1 MDKVFGRCDNRRLE
15 APRMTQSG
23 NNRAMLPALLQAI
36 ARPGPIVILPHDNP
50 DPDALAS
57 AATLTYLF
65 RELGKRDATIA
76 LGGIVGRAEN
86 RAMLTYLNINLIPV
100 SSIEFGPETI
110 AALVDTQPGRSNNSL
125 PEGVTPTIVIDHH
138 PAYADYG
145 AVPYLDLRTDYGATS
160 TILAEYLRESRLPI
174 DAKIATA
181 LFYGIAAETQDL
193 GREATAADVSAS
205 LFLYPYTNKR
215 RLAKIENARVPKE
228 YFKGFRD
235 AIEEAKVYDK
245 VVISVLHDVQYPD
258 MVAEVADFLLRL
270 DGIEWAAAMGF
281 YNKWLHVSLRTTNRD
296 LNAGDLLQKVLG
308 SKSAGGHDMI
318 AGGRVRVEEGGV
330 AMEKAAVRI
339 KDRLLKSL
347 GVETSN
353 PKALVA

>member
-1 MDKVFGRCDNRRLE
+1 MDKVFGRCDNRGLE

-76 LGGIVGRAEN
+76 LGGIVGRTEN

-100 SSIEFGPETI
+100 SSIEFAAETI
-110 AALVDTQPGRSNNSL
+110 VALVDTQPGRSNNSL

-174 DAKIATA
+174 DGKIATA

>member
-1 MDKVFGRCDNRRLE
+1 
-15 APRMTQSG
+15 
-23 NNRAMLPALLQAI
+23 
-36 ARPGPIVILPHDNP
+36 
-50 DPDALAS
+50 
-57 AATLTYLF
+57 
-65 RELGKRDATIA
+65 
-76 LGGIVGRAEN
+76 
-86 RAMLTYLNINLIPV
+86 MLTYLNINLIPV